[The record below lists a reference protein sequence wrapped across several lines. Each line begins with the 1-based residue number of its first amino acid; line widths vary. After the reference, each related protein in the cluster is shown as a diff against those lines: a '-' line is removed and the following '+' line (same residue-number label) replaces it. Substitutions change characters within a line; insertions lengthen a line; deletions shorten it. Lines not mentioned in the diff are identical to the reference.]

1 VLDFFG
7 SLASCLACLRVFFF
21 SGGIAEVDVAAVFDD
36 MMLLV
41 SIAFSGVAVRLT
53 AQGVFFFYFLPVE
66 SLLLASLP
74 VFPVVVL
81 SRVEV
86 VGMMDE

>member
-1 VLDFFG
+1 M
-7 SLASCLACLRVFFF
+7 
-21 SGGIAEVDVAAVFDD
+21 AAVFDD

-53 AQGVFFFYFLPVE
+53 AQGVVLFDLLPVE

-86 VGMMDE
+86 LEMMNELLVLQVLRAS

>member
-1 VLDFFG
+1 M
-7 SLASCLACLRVFFF
+7 
-21 SGGIAEVDVAAVFDD
+21 AAVFDD

-41 SIAFSGVAVRLT
+41 SIAFSGVAVRLRD
-53 AQGVFFFYFLPVE
+53 QGVVLFDLLPVE

-74 VFPVVVL
+74 VFPVFPVL

>member
-1 VLDFFG
+1 
-7 SLASCLACLRVFFF
+7 
-21 SGGIAEVDVAAVFDD
+21 VAAVFDD

-53 AQGVFFFYFLPVE
+53 AQGVVLFDLLPVE

>member
-1 VLDFFG
+1 
-7 SLASCLACLRVFFF
+7 
-21 SGGIAEVDVAAVFDD
+21 VAAVFDD

-41 SIAFSGVAVRLT
+41 SVAFSGVAVRLT
-53 AQGVFFFYFLPVE
+53 ARGVVFFYLLPVE

-86 VGMMDE
+86 LGMMNESIVLQVLRAS

>member
-1 VLDFFG
+1 M
-7 SLASCLACLRVFFF
+7 
-21 SGGIAEVDVAAVFDD
+21 AAVFDD

-41 SIAFSGVAVRLT
+41 SIAFSGVAVRLRD
-53 AQGVFFFYFLPVE
+53 QGVVLFDLLPVE

-86 VGMMDE
+86 LEMMNELLVLQVLRAS

>member
-1 VLDFFG
+1 
-7 SLASCLACLRVFFF
+7 
-21 SGGIAEVDVAAVFDD
+21 VAAVFDD

-53 AQGVFFFYFLPVE
+53 ARGVVLFDLLPVE

-86 VGMMDE
+86 LEMMNELLVLQVLRAS